1 MSDTTSDPAST
12 LEERIERVGGIDV
25 FLDAMPQEYRV
36 ELGKLYSDI
45 TDIKNA
51 LDNFDLDAGPD
62 PSLVGDLTK
71 VDINGWNALH
81 HACWDGRESD
91 VVDLFKDAAAALQVE
106 DEDGE
111 TPFHLACIRG
121 HVSIVE
127 YLISEARDLM
137 PDLITYYTLASVII
151 APHLDVLNLIVPL
164 AKPEVFLETD
174 EKGRSLLHYAHKS
187 RNQEVVELI
196 RQHAPK
202 REELDSS
209 GELTPRDT

>member
-1 MSDTTSDPAST
+1 MSDTNHDQALT
-12 LEERIERVGGIDV
+12 LLENIEHVGGIDA
-25 FLDAMPQEYRV
+25 FLDAMPQEHRE
-36 ELGKLYSDI
+36 ELRHIHGNITKLK
-45 TDIKNA
+45 TA
-51 LDNFDLDAGPD
+51 LDKFDLDASHPD
-62 PSLVGDLTK
+62 PSLMSDLTK
-71 VDINGWNALH
+71 VDDEGWNALH
-81 HACWDGRESD
+81 HACWNGRESD
-91 VVDLFKDAAAALQVE
+91 VAELFKDAAEALQVE

-174 EKGRSLLHYAHKS
+174 EKGRTLLHYAHKS

-196 RQHAPK
+196 LRSEPHPQGCRLCA
-202 REELDSS
+202 R
-209 GELTPRDT
+209 R